1 MRIASVLL
9 HRRLGSLPVGN
20 KHTHTHTHTTE
31 HRKNIH
37 DKTRNG
43 RAQVRCDSRVA
54 LKLLVCAQECMTNA
68 HGCIRRFCCGV
79 DYSLNDWHLRVRHVV
94 VRQVVAC
101 SVTSGRVAGAGGW
114 FDVDVEARD
123 AHQVD
128 VHLVM
133 RQISTDERN
142 SDVDT
147 GRTFMYSLPVFLLTL
162 ATALKP
168 AVMRSGRPLQYPG
181 MEV

>member
-1 MRIASVLL
+1 MSANTR
-9 HRRLGSLPVGN
+9 
-20 KHTHTHTHTTE
+20 THTTE
-31 HRKNIH
+31 HRKKNNH

-43 RAQVRCDSRVA
+43 RAQLRCDSRVA
-54 LKLLVCAQECMTNA
+54 LKLLVSRCAQECMINA

-79 DYSLNDWHLRVRHVV
+79 DYYSLNDWHLRVRHVV
-94 VRQVVAC
+94 VRQVVTC

-128 VHLVM
+128 VQVHLVM
-133 RQISTDERN
+133 RQISIDERN

-147 GRTFMYSLPVFLLTL
+147 GKENRKSAPGGDHLRVPSGVPLPASGSI
-162 ATALKP
+162 AT
-168 AVMRSGRPLQYPG
+168 RI
-181 MEV
+181 